1 MSGLAVAER
10 LGAGYPFGHDRLASA
25 QFDMFLGIAHGR
37 SRKKQPR
44 SATVQ
49 PDQDHSSV

>member
-10 LGAGYPFGHDRLASA
+10 LGAEYPFGHDSLAAA

-37 SRKKQPR
+37 ARRRVPG
-44 SATVQ
+44 
-49 PDQDHSSV
+49 SVGGGRLS